1 MQLSDREDFA
11 DFLQTGFVEKRATAS
26 KGRPFGGARRV
37 QKLPFGA
44 LSHERRAAA
53 RARPR

>member
-1 MQLSDREDFA
+1 MQLSYREDFA
-11 DFLQTGFVEKRATAS
+11 DFLQTGFVEKRAYAS

-44 LSHERRAAA
+44 LARASGGRA